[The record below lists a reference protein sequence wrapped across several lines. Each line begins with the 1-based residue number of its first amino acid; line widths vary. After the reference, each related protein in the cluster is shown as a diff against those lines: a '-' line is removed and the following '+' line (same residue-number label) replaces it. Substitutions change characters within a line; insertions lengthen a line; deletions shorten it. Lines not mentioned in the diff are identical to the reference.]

1 MNSTIASGSRG
12 CLKVQFAITWN
23 DCHTDAVPVALRDQ
37 RFEDLRGRQANLG
50 SNCLSGK
57 IRGVHFLLT
66 QFPADSQLIP

>member
-1 MNSTIASGSRG
+1 VDSSRYEEG
-12 CLKVQFAITWN
+12 VRLTRVQGYR
-23 DCHTDAVPVALRDQ
+23 HQ